1 MSRSSAHRPWKG
13 RGLWA
18 TLAVAALAATLLFLG
33 NSSSTANAQTCPVDA
48 GNFPSIQ
55 AAIDSLRNT
64 GGCVSI
70 PAGVHVVS
78 KKVRLYS
85 NIMVVG
91 AGIDQTIIT
100 PAAGMDDHLMADDSQ
115 SSRDTGIEVWNL
127 TLRGLGPRTR
137 SAMTGCCHGLRFVN
151 LTDSKIINVKSEN
164 HSMDGIYLGYNNN
177 NNVTNVR
184 VSGCAL
190 INNWRN
196 GISLTHGTGN
206 IIDHCVVENNNLD
219 DFAPGGIVLE
229 PDEGLEVSG
238 NIVAMNTA
246 RQNFRG
252 IALYAARGR
261 LRANQGENSICRNI
275 VTDNRMSGVYDFN
288 GKRNVYVV
296 LDTDVVNNGSNG
308 LVNFLLPGSADVIRS
323 GDANFLT
330 PYVDRYC
337 PLDTLPA
344 APQKPASGA
353 TSRP

>member
-1 MSRSSAHRPWKG
+1 M
-13 RGLWA
+13 
-18 TLAVAALAATLLFLG
+18 AATLLLLG
-33 NSSSTANAQTCPVDA
+33 NSSPTAYAQSGCMDA
-48 GNFPSIQ
+48 SPFPSIQ

-64 GGCVSI
+64 GGCVRI

-78 KKVRLYS
+78 EKVRLYS
-85 NIMVVG
+85 NITVIG

-100 PAAGMDDHLMADDSQ
+100 PAAGMDDHLMADDSA
-115 SSRDTGIEVWNL
+115 SSRDTGIEVRDL
-127 TLRGLGPRTR
+127 TLRGRGPNTP

-164 HSMDGIYLGYNNN
+164 HSMDGIYLGYFNT

-190 INNWRN
+190 TNNGRN

-206 IIDHCVVENNNLD
+206 SIDHCVVENNNHD
-219 DFAPGGIVLE
+219 ETAPAGIVLE

-246 RQNFRG
+246 RQNSTG
-252 IALYAARGR
+252 IALFAARR
-261 LRANQGENSICRNI
+261 PRANQGENSICRNI
-275 VTDNRMSGVYDFN
+275 VTGNRIAGVSDFN
-288 GKRNVYVV
+288 GKRNAYVV
-296 LDTDVVNNGSNG
+296 LDTDVVNNGANG
-308 LVNFLLPGSADVIRS
+308 LVNFLLDKSARVIS
-323 GDANFLT
+323 SDDANFLR

-337 PLDTLPA
+337 PLSTLPA
-344 APQKPASGA
+344 APPKPASGA